1 MKLSI
6 IPVLAVAMQITAF
19 AQTNSRCA
27 DMTKFKSPG
36 VTLEITRA
44 EAMPAGRA
52 PGARGARGGAAGPE
66 LPAHCRIDGMMDK
79 RTGTDGKTYGIRFAI
94 ALPDNWTGQYLQ
106 QGGGGLNG
114 TVGEPTGAQAA
125 GDRPAL
131 VRGFAVATTDTGHQ
145 SAGGA
150 FDGSFMQ
157 DQQAALDFAYVANGR
172 VAVLAKQIIE
182 SYYGKP
188 VAHSYFVGCSTGGRE
203 AMLMSQRYPLYFDG
217 IVAGAPAMRT
227 GHSNLATRTV
237 TVNLNRIAP
246 KGPNGQPLPGGGLT
260 DGDRKAIIAK
270 LLDVCDARDGMKD
283 GMIFDVTG
291 CTFRPADLQCPAAR
305 MEGCLSKEQVDAM
318 TIAFAGPKDSRGN
331 QVYPGFFFDTGIT
344 ATGGGIPGLLAT
356 GNSPIGPPT
365 TAVQQDIDAEAA
377 RVNSNPTS
385 LIGDSWTWTN
395 LNTFSSHGGKL
406 IFYHGVSDPWFSAKD
421 TIDYYQRMSMAN
433 GGDAKVKDW
442 SRLFLSPGMGHCSGG
457 SAAPRHVRHAFCGSE
472 LGGEEH
478 AAGFDH
484 GNRPCIPRPK
494 PPVMPIPC
502 TRAIQR
508 RRRSRERKQLQL
520 PIRKA

>member
-6 IPVLAVAMQITAF
+6 ILVPVLAVAMQITAF
-19 AQTNSRCA
+19 GQTSSKCA
-27 DMTKFKSPG
+27 DMTRFKTAG

-52 PGARGARGGAAGPE
+52 PGGRGARGGPAGPE
-66 LPAHCRIDGMMDK
+66 LPAHCRIDGMIDK
-79 RTGTDGKTYGIRFAI
+79 RTGTDGKTYGIRFAV

-114 TVGEPTGAQAA
+114 TVGEPTGSQVA
-125 GDRPAL
+125 GNQPAL

-145 SAGGA
+145 SSGGA

-157 DQQAALDFAYVANGR
+157 DQQAALDFEYVANGR
-172 VAVLAKQIIE
+172 VAVLARQIIE

-217 IVAGAPAMRT
+217 IVAGSPAMRT

-237 TVNLNRIAP
+237 TVNLNKVAT
-246 KGPNGQPLPGGGLT
+246 KGQDGRPVPGSGLAE
-260 DGDRKAIIAK
+260 GDRKAIIAK
-270 LLDVCDARDGMKD
+270 LLDVCDAHDGVKD

-291 CTFRPADLQCPAAR
+291 CTFKPADLQCPAAK
-305 MEGCLSKEQVDAM
+305 MDGCLSKEQVDAI
-318 TIAFAGPKDSRGN
+318 TIGFAGPKDSRGN

-344 ATGGGIPGLLAT
+344 ATGGIPGLLAS

-365 TAVQQDIDAEAA
+365 TAVSQDIDAEAA

-395 LNTFSSHGGKL
+395 LNAFSTHGGKL

-442 SRLFLSPGMGHCSGG
+442 SRLFLSPGMGHCNGG
-457 SAAPRHVRHAFCGSE
+457 SATLDTFDMLSAAVNWVEKNTPPDSITATGRAFPG
-472 LGGEEH
+472 
-478 AAGFDH
+478 
-484 GNRPCIPRPK
+484 
-494 PPVMPIPC
+494 
-502 TRAIQR
+502 
-508 RRRSRERKQLQL
+508 RSRPLCPYPAHAQYNGVGDPENASSYSCR
-520 PIRKA
+520 P

>member
-6 IPVLAVAMQITAF
+6 IPVLAATMQITAF
-19 AQTNSRCA
+19 AQTNSRCTE
-27 DMTKFKSPG
+27 MTKFKSPG

-52 PGARGARGGAAGPE
+52 PGARGGRGGASGPE

-94 ALPDNWTGQYLQ
+94 ALPENWTGQYLQ

-114 TVGEPTGAQAA
+114 NVGEPTGAQAA
-125 GDRPAL
+125 GDKPAL

-145 SAGGA
+145 SSGGG

-157 DQQAALDFAYVANGR
+157 DQQAALDFEYVANGR
-172 VAVLAKQIIE
+172 VALLAKQIIE
-182 SYYGKP
+182 NYYGKP

-203 AMLMSQRYPLYFDG
+203 AMLMSQRNPLYFDG

-237 TVNLNRIAP
+237 TVNLNKIAP
-246 KGPNGQPLPGGGLT
+246 KGTNGQPLPGGGLT
-260 DGDRKAIIAK
+260 DGGRKAIIAK

-283 GMIFDVTG
+283 GMVFDVTG

-305 MEGCLSKEQVDAM
+305 MEGCLSKEQVDAI
-318 TIAFAGPKDSRGN
+318 TIAFVGPKDSRGN

-356 GNSPIGPPT
+356 GNNPIGPPT

-395 LNTFSSHGGKL
+395 LGTFSSHGGKL

-433 GGDAKVKDW
+433 GGEGKVKDW

-457 SAAPRHVRHAFCGSE
+457 SAALDTFDMLSAAVNWVEKNTPPDSITATGRAFPG
-472 LGGEEH
+472 
-478 AAGFDH
+478 
-484 GNRPCIPRPK
+484 
-494 PPVMPIPC
+494 
-502 TRAIQR
+502 
-508 RRRSRERKQLQL
+508 RSRPLCPYPAHAQYNGAGDPENASSYSCR
-520 PIRKA
+520 P